1 MSIVTLITMGANM
14 NPHKDWYLRFYSSY
28 HYSYSNGPLDLISSD
43 AGFTSPLVFL
53 YFLLG
58 VLISLAIT
66 QPVPASKFGRIS
78 IRFAYFL
85 LFGGCFAP
93 GMVYTMIGLW
103 TVGGGAALY
112 LLLSILDGCITQARS
127 RRSKTSSGQRDDVAS
142 MSQQVPASAATAP
155 ATPRGTIPTTGRTQ
169 TPQPQSL
176 ELTIIDTQR
185 IFSAPR
191 RHDTEA
197 EIGVPSPRKR
207 WIFQL

>member
-1 MSIVTLITMGANM
+1 M
-14 NPHKDWYLRFYSSY
+14 NPPKDQISPWD
-28 HYSYSNGPLDLISSD
+28 SNGPLDLISTESV
-43 AGFTSPLVFL
+43 TSPLVSLNFL
-53 YFLLG
+53 IS

-85 LFGGCFAP
+85 LFGACYAP
-93 GMVYTMIGLW
+93 GMTYTLFGPW

-112 LLLSILDGCITQARS
+112 LLLSILDGCITQTRS
-127 RRSKTSSGQRDDVAS
+127 RRSRTTSDQRDGVTL

-155 ATPRGTIPTTGRTQ
+155 ALPRGTMPTTGPTRM
-169 TPQPQSL
+169 PQPQFP
-176 ELTIIDTQR
+176 ELAIIDTR
-185 IFSAPR
+185 RTFYAPR
-191 RHDTEA
+191 RRDTEA